1 MEIRSK
7 LMIKSLLGLV
17 IGMII
22 GVVTWMI
29 SDPVLGNLTNT
40 ALILHLVVS
49 GLLGMICMGSS
60 IVYDFDSWGLLKATI
75 THYIACMVS
84 FTAASTLLSW
94 FPTWRSFAAMGVMK
108 TLVYAGIWIGESIHW
123 KKTINR
129 LNEQLSNI
137 QK

>member
-29 SDPVLGNLTNT
+29 SDPALGNLTNT

-49 GLLGMICMGSS
+49 GLLGMICM
-60 IVYDFDSWGLLKATI
+60 
-75 THYIACMVS
+75 
-84 FTAASTLLSW
+84 
-94 FPTWRSFAAMGVMK
+94 
-108 TLVYAGIWIGESIHW
+108 
-123 KKTINR
+123 
-129 LNEQLSNI
+129 
-137 QK
+137 

>member
-1 MEIRSK
+1 MEIGSK
-7 LMIKSLLGLV
+7 LVIKALFGLV

-40 ALILHLVVS
+40 ALIIHLVVS

-75 THYIACMVS
+75 VHYVACMVS

-94 FPTWRSFAAMGVMK
+94 FPTWKSFAAMAAIM
-108 TLVYAGIWIGESIHW
+108 TLIYAGIWIGETIHW
-123 KKTINR
+123 KKTIKG
-129 LNEQLSNI
+129 LNEQLNDI

>member
-22 GVVTWMI
+22 GVVTWML
-29 SDPVLGNLTNT
+29 SNPALGNLTNT

-75 THYIACMVS
+75 VHYVACMVS
-84 FTAASTLLSW
+84 FTTASILLSW
-94 FPTWRSFAAMGVMK
+94 FPTWTSFAAMGVMM

-123 KKTINR
+123 KKTINS
-129 LNEQLSNI
+129 LNEQLRNI